1 MDMLKPVAYFVR
13 HGSTELNDAGKFRGP
28 IDVPLDEKGKEQ
40 AEGLGDFFKGRK
52 FSAAYHS
59 SKKRTL
65 QTLESILEKTKSKVK
80 PKMVKDFDAF
90 NVGELA
96 GKPKDQENL
105 ATIRYYQDHP
115 DEKIPG
121 GERLND
127 FRKRADAKI
136 MMAIRK
142 GELSKYP
149 SISVVHSSIIHE
161 LSHLLHGD
169 HNKVKVA
176 PGGVVGVYKD
186 DQDPSGYKAIPL
198 LKEIKHSEDMVS

>member
-28 IDVPLDEKGKEQ
+28 VDVSLDDKGKEQ
-40 AEGLGDFFKGRK
+40 AEELGNFFKSRK

-65 QTLESILEKTKSKVK
+65 QTIEPILEKSKSKIK

-90 NVGELA
+90 NVGELS
-96 GKPKDQENL
+96 GKPKDKENL
-105 ATIRYYQDHP
+105 ATIRYYQDNP
-115 DEKIPG
+115 DKKIPG

-127 FRKRADAKI
+127 FRKRTDPKI
-136 MMAIRK
+136 MMVIHK
-142 GELSKYP
+142 GESSKYP
-149 SISVVHSSIIHE
+149 SIAVIHSSIIHE
-161 LSHLLHGD
+161 LSQLLHGD

-176 PGGVVGVYKD
+176 PGGVVGIYKD
-186 DQDPSGYKAIPL
+186 DQDPSGYKAIAL
-198 LKEIKHSEDMVS
+198 TKEIKHSEDMVS

>member
-1 MDMLKPVAYFVR
+1 MNMLKPVAYFVR

-28 IDVPLDEKGKEQ
+28 MNVSLDEKGLKQ
-40 AEGLGDFFKGRK
+40 AEQLAEFLKTRK

-65 QTLESILEKTKSKVK
+65 QTITPILEKSKSKVK
-80 PKMVKDFDAF
+80 PKVVEDFDPF

-96 GKPKDQENL
+96 GKPKDKENL
-105 ATIRYYQDHP
+105 ETIRYYQEHP

-127 FRKRADAKI
+127 FRKRTDPKI

-142 GELSKYP
+142 GEASQYP
-149 SISVVHSSIIHE
+149 SLSVVHSSIIHE
-161 LSHLLHGD
+161 LSNLLHGD

-186 DQDPSGYKAIPL
+186 DQDLSGYKAIAL
-198 LKEIKHSEDMVS
+198 LKEIKHPEDMVS

>member
-1 MDMLKPVAYFVR
+1 MNMLKPVAYFVR

-28 IDVPLDEKGKEQ
+28 IDASLDEKGLKQ
-40 AEGLGDFFKGRK
+40 ADELGDFFKGRK

-65 QTLESILEKTKSKVK
+65 QTIEPILEKSKSKLK

-96 GKPKDQENL
+96 GKPKDKENL
-105 ATIRYYQDHP
+105 SIIRYYQDNP
-115 DEKIPG
+115 DKKIPG

-127 FRKRADAKI
+127 FRKRVDPKI
-136 MMAIRK
+136 MMSIHK
-142 GELSKYP
+142 GEASKYP
-149 SISVVHSSIIHE
+149 SLSVVHSSIIHE
-161 LSHLLHGD
+161 LSHLIHGD

-186 DQDPSGYKAIPL
+186 DQDPSGYKAIVL
-198 LKEIKHSEDMVS
+198 TKEIKHSEDMVS

>member
-1 MDMLKPVAYFVR
+1 MNVLKPVAYFVR

-28 IDVPLDEKGKEQ
+28 VDVSLDDKGKEQ
-40 AEGLGDFFKGRK
+40 AEGLADFFKSRK

-65 QTLESILEKTKSKVK
+65 QTLGPILEKSKSKIK

-90 NVGELA
+90 NVGELS
-96 GKPKDQENL
+96 GKPKNEENI
-105 ATIRYYQDHP
+105 ATIRHYQNNP

-127 FRKRADAKI
+127 FRKRTDPKI

-142 GELSKYP
+142 GESSKYP
-149 SISVVHSSIIHE
+149 TLSVVHSSIIHE
-161 LSHLLHGD
+161 LSHLIHGD
-169 HNKVKVA
+169 HNKIKVA
-176 PGGVVGVYKD
+176 PGGVVGIYKD
-186 DQDPSGYKAIPL
+186 DQDPSGYKAIAL
-198 LKEIKHSEDMVS
+198 LKVIKHSEDMVS